1 MSASLSEA
9 KSESK
14 SLQAAR
20 VRLSKL
26 LEAEIAD
33 QQLSGFL
40 SEVRT
45 QLAVPF
51 PTDKKQEVPDLLT
64 QLKELNEKACTRKQ

>member
-26 LEAEIAD
+26 LEDLKLVWLFVRGEDAAGRSLSNRQAAGGARSACPAEGI
-33 QQLSGFL
+33 
-40 SEVRT
+40 E
-45 QLAVPF
+45 
-51 PTDKKQEVPDLLT
+51 
-64 QLKELNEKACTRKQ
+64 